1 MYIGVTGFTNREQ
14 VRAVLERTPLDIRAG
29 GPRLM
34 VGVLMSYRTL
44 RGMPASNPKRY
55 PAREDVFGIFQ
66 ESPDC
71 LNLVHYNT
79 REQRD
84 LAHQL
89 EDALGWAGPLC
100 DGIQLNVVWP
110 DPKAIQSLK
119 LARPRVKIVLQINSG
134 TMEACNND
142 AVRVASRM
150 SEQYASLI
158 DYVLVDHSGRRGEP
172 LEPVHAMAYLTEL
185 MYQREFAGAAYQLGV
200 AGGLCADNLS
210 RLLLPIKRMMPS
222 INIDAEGGL
231 RTDDNLDIDKVLA
244 YLGAAKSF
252 FSRSDARF

>member
-14 VRAVLERTPLDIRAG
+14 VRAVLERTSFAI
-29 GPRLM
+29 GPQLM

-66 ESPDC
+66 ESLDC

-100 DGIQLNVVWP
+100 DGIQLNIAWP
-110 DPKAIQSLK
+110 DPRAIQSLK
-119 LARPRVKIVLQINSG
+119 LVKPRAKIVLQINS
-134 TMEACNND
+134 EAMGACDND
-142 AVRVASRM
+142 ALRVASRVG
-150 SEQYASLI
+150 EQYASLV
-158 DYVLVDHSGRRGEP
+158 DYVLVDFSGGKGEP
-172 LEPVHAMAYLTEL
+172 LEPVHTMAYLAEL
-185 MYQREFAGAAYQLGV
+185 RHQRHIAGATYQLGV
-200 AGGLCADNLS
+200 AGGLCADNLN
-210 RLLLPIKRMMPS
+210 RLLLPIKRMMPNIS
-222 INIDAEGGL
+222 IDAEGGL
-231 RTDDNLDIDKVLA
+231 RTDDSLDIDKVLA
-244 YLGAAKSF
+244 YLDAAKSF